1 MNWSDYP
8 NFSAQEFNC
17 SHCGQN
23 EMKPEFM
30 AKLQK
35 LRDTY
40 GAPMK
45 VTSGYRC
52 PQHIIEAKKARP
64 GAHASGLACRHRCT
78 RGQRLTGSS
87 ALALG
92 GGIHGYRGSAERHRQ
107 VSTLGHA
114 RRRFTPYRVE
124 LLARS
129 SPTSSGSVHQFPG
142 CQSLARCCAALR

>member
-1 MNWSDYP
+1 VNWSDYP
-8 NFSAQEFNC
+8 NFSAQEFDC

-35 LRDTY
+35 LRETY

-52 PQHIIEAKKARP
+52 PQHPIEAKKASP
-64 GAHASGLACRHRCT
+64 GAHASGQAVDIGVQGSDAHTLLRMALEE
-78 RGQRLTGSS
+78 GFTGI
-87 ALALG
+87 G
-92 GGIHGYRGSAERHRQ
+92 VQQKGTRQ

-114 RRRFTPYRVE
+114 RKRFTPYRVE

-129 SPTSSGSVHQFPG
+129 SPTSSGSVHQFPR